1 MATKKR
7 ATRKKCSNCH
17 KLTSTEHKFCQH
29 CGHNLTPH
37 KKRGV
42 HKCPNCKG
50 VIEGHSRYCK
60 HCGTSI
66 DTYAHHAFVRLLM
79 FFIVFLVVAFALL
92 IFFSPALVDYGGE
105 QVTVSET
112 KDPFLRM
119 GNAVCTWKDDSFNL
133 CTNVNW
139 DGNENDY
146 VKCSFSGNID
156 EKSWTSSPL
165 TCCGDVGTDEGIKLA
180 RSFLFDE
187 GGNTYEDEGVSVSC
201 SGKPS
206 SFGSNQFLPKPLEE
220 YEMSYWFTA
229 KSASTSG
236 KGRGTE
242 YINFP
247 SRVKSCEYTG
257 RWITTRDISSDFCI
271 GAEGVFS
278 GYADLFEQT
287 VYSDPGTFRW
297 EGVSEN
303 LLNPEGVVYENYAVY
318 SSLCSPDFGITPKYY
333 VRGNLGSV
341 NSTTGFGTDQLAL
354 SWDYYSNFPRP
365 GVNIFLDLNCT
376 LY

>member
-17 KLTSTEHKFCQH
+17 KLTETDHKFCKH
-29 CGHNLTPH
+29 CGHNLAPH
-37 KKRGV
+37 KKRGI

-92 IFFSPALVDYGGE
+92 IFFSPSLVDYERE
-105 QVTVSET
+105 QVTVSES

-119 GNAVCTWKDDSFNL
+119 SNTVCAWKDDSFNL

-139 DGNENDY
+139 DGDSEDY
-146 VKCSFSGNID
+146 VKCSFSGNMD
-156 EKSWTSSPL
+156 DKSWTSSPF
-165 TCCGDVGTDEGIKLA
+165 TCCGDAGNSEGVKLV

-187 GGNTYEDEGVSVSC
+187 GGNTYKDEGVSVSC
-201 SGKPS
+201 TGKPAS
-206 SFGSNQFLPKPLEE
+206 LSGNQFLPKLTEQ
-220 YEMSYWFTA
+220 YELSYWFTA
-229 KSASTSG
+229 KSSSTSSTG
-236 KGRGTE
+236 SGVE
-242 YINFP
+242 YLEFP
-247 SRVKSCEYTG
+247 RRVKSCEYVG
-257 RWITTRDISSDFCI
+257 HWKTTNDVNSGFCI

-287 VYSDPGTFRW
+287 VYSDPGNFRW

-303 LLNPEGVVYENYAVY
+303 LFNPEGAVYEDYAVY
-318 SSLCSPDFGITPKYY
+318 SSLCSPDFGIEPRHY
-333 VRGNLGSV
+333 VRGRLGSV
-341 NSTTGFGTDQLAL
+341 NSTNGFGTDKLAF
-354 SWDYYSNFPRP
+354 SWDYYSVYPRP
-365 GVNIFLDLNCT
+365 SVDISLEFNCE